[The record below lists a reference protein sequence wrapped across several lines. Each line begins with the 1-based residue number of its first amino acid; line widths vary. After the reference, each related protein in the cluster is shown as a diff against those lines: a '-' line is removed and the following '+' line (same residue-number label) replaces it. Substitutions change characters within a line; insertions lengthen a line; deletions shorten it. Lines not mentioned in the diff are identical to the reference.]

1 MSQPTTSPEM
11 IALDAFRTCDP
22 TAKEIRWAILLTGG
36 DSRPPEDRLRF
47 FEVQG
52 VPALAIFVSACELT
66 LTPELVNMFIE
77 ANPPAWEICLLMRDC
92 EFARTP
98 EMLALFIAAD
108 PTAWY
113 CRLMIQACGDFAR
126 TPEITTRALAAYLP
140 I

>member
-1 MSQPTTSPEM
+1 MSKPTPSPEM

-22 TAKEIRWAILLTGG
+22 TAKEIRWAILLCGG

-52 VPALAIFVSACELT
+52 VPALQVFVSACELT

-92 EFARTP
+92 GEFARTP
-98 EMLALFIAAD
+98 AMLGHFVAAN
-108 PTAWY
+108 PTPAEARW
-113 CRLMIQACGDFAR
+113 MINQWGDFAL
-126 TPEITTRALAAYLP
+126 TPEIIAIASADR
-140 I
+140 